1 MAERRPFLDVRMRGF
16 RERADVAEVQAWVD
30 AQPVARCVDVVA
42 LGAAAGRRLA
52 APLVADRPVPGFE
65 RAAMDGWALRGA
77 STFGASPGDPLAL
90 DVIGV
95 ARPGHPF
102 EGHVGAGQAVRIMTG
117 APMPD
122 GADAVLRA
130 EDGEERDQRLQ
141 AHAAT
146 APRRHVGS
154 VGEDIQPGDVVVADD
169 RPLRPQD
176 LGVAAS
182 LGHDALA
189 VLRRPRVALCVT
201 GDEVLPVGRMP
212 DGPYVVDAN
221 GPMLAALVARD
232 GGELVDHAYVPDD
245 PEQLAAALEVDAD
258 LLLVTGGSS
267 VGTEDHAPR
276 LLAERGD
283 LVFHGMAMRPAAPT
297 GVGTL
302 GAKLVAL
309 LPGNPVSCLAA
320 YDLLLARWLRRAAAL
335 PGPWSYASCEG
346 VLRTRI
352 ASALG
357 RLDYVRVGVEGD
369 EVEPLATR
377 GASLLSTTTR
387 ADGFVLVPAASEGHA
402 AGTPVTVWRY

>member
-1 MAERRPFLDVRMRGF
+1 MAERRPFDDVRMRGF
-16 RERADVAEVQAWVD
+16 RERADVAAVQAWLGEH
-30 AQPVARCVDVVA
+30 PVPHGVEVVP
-42 LGAAAGRRLA
+42 LGAASGRRLA

-65 RAAMDGWALRGA
+65 RAAMDGWAVAGA
-77 STFGASPGDPLAL
+77 ATFGASPGDPRPF
-90 DVIGV
+90 DVIGM

-102 EGHVGAGQAVRIMTG
+102 EGRVGPGQAVRIMTG
-117 APMPD
+117 APLPD

-130 EDGEERDQRLQ
+130 EDGDEQQGRLQ
-141 AHAAT
+141 AHAPT
-146 APRRHVGS
+146 TPRRHVGG
-154 VGEDIQPGDVVVADD
+154 VGEDIQPGDHVVPTD

-182 LGHDALA
+182 LGHDVLA

-212 DGPYVVDAN
+212 EGAYIVDAN

-232 GGELVDHAYVPDD
+232 GGEVVDHAYVPDD
-245 PEQLAAALEVDAD
+245 PQQLTEALRADVD

-276 LLAERGD
+276 LLAEHGN

-297 GVGTL
+297 GLGTL
-302 GAKLVAL
+302 GRVLVAL

-320 YDLLLARWLRRAAAL
+320 YDLLLARWLRRSAAL
-335 PGPWSYASCEG
+335 PGPWPYRAEEG
-346 VLRTRI
+346 VLRERI

-357 RLDYVRVGVEGD
+357 RLDYVRVRIEGE

-387 ADGFVLVPAASEGHA
+387 ADGFVLVPPASEGHA

>member
-1 MAERRPFLDVRMRGF
+1 MRGF
-16 RERADVAEVQAWVD
+16 RERVDVAAVQAWLD
-30 AQPVARCVDVVA
+30 ERPVPRCVEVVT

-65 RAAMDGWALRGA
+65 RAAMDGWAVAGA
-77 STFGASPGDPLAL
+77 STFGASPGDPRPF
-90 DVIGV
+90 DVIGT

-102 EGHVGAGQAVRIMTG
+102 AGRVGPGQAVRIMTG
-117 APMPD
+117 APMPE

-130 EDGEERDQRLQ
+130 EDGDEREGRLHAQ
-141 AHAAT
+141 APT
-146 APRRHVGS
+146 APRRHVGG
-154 VGEDIQPGDVVVADD
+154 VGEDIQPGDEVVSDD
-169 RPLRPQD
+169 RALRPQD

-182 LGHDALA
+182 LGHDVLA

-201 GDEVLPVGRMP
+201 GDEVLPVGRVP
-212 DGPYVVDAN
+212 EGAYIVDAN

-232 GGELVDHAYVPDD
+232 GGEVVDQAYVPDD
-245 PEQLAAALEVDAD
+245 PQQLAEALHADVD
-258 LLLVTGGSS
+258 LVLVTGGSS

-276 LLAERGD
+276 LLAEHGD

-297 GVGTL
+297 GLGTL
-302 GAKLVAL
+302 GRALVAL

-335 PGPWSYASCEG
+335 PGPWPYRAEEG
-346 VLRTRI
+346 VLRERI

-357 RLDYVRVGVEGD
+357 RLDYVRVRIDGE

-387 ADGFVLVPAASEGHA
+387 ADGFVLVPPASEGHA